1 MTAMLGPG
9 EDRPKCWENLISS
22 YLVKNYRAKYVKI
35 HSHLMMGI
43 YSLVFAK
50 TQISDIISNIKMMKV
65 KTGFQGIAEN
75 KGSVI
80 IRYLRCLNNLAL
92 ILD

>member
-1 MTAMLGPG
+1 MTVMLGPG
-9 EDRPKCWENLISS
+9 EDRPKCWEDLITSH
-22 YLVKNYRAKYVKI
+22 LTKNYQEVKYVKI

-43 YSLVFAK
+43 YSLVLAK
-50 TQISDIISNIKMMKV
+50 TQVSNLISKIKMMKV

-80 IRYLRCLNNLAL
+80 IRYLNLL
-92 ILD
+92 KT